1 MKLVKL
7 TITSLARMI
16 DHEHIK
22 IVQTHISIIYIL
34 FEGDSVYLCNII
46 NINHN
51 VLDS

>member
-22 IVQTHISIIYIL
+22 IVQTHISIIYISL
-34 FEGDSVYLCNII
+34 KVILSIYVTLLI
-46 NINHN
+46 
-51 VLDS
+51 